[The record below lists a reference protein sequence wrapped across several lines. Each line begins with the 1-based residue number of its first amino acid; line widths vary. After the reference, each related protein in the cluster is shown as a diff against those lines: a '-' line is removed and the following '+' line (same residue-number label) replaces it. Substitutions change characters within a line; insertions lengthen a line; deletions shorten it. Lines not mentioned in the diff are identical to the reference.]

1 MPNCEQD
8 FSSFTVP
15 SPVFFDIVSNFTH
28 EVKFRN
34 VITEYTTTYTYGF
47 NDKEKD
53 NEVYGEGDSYDYGA
67 RMFNPVSA
75 DL

>member
-1 MPNCEQD
+1 VLHYHYDVGTESMGIRLWGINQGIGSD
-8 FSSFTVP
+8 SLG
-15 SPVFFDIVSNFTH
+15 D
-28 EVKFRN
+28 EVRKTCR
-34 VITEYTTTYTYGF
+34 YGF